1 MSKSIA
7 SSKTIWFN
15 LLTIIATALVAV
27 SDSSLIVDNPV
38 AVGGIAIATAII
50 NLGLRLVTSQPIK

>member
-7 SSKTIWFN
+7 SSKTVWFN
-15 LLTIIATALVAV
+15 LLTIIATALVAI

-38 AVGGIAIATAII
+38 AVGGFAIATAII